1 MRKTL
6 YGMLMLVLLLPILAA
21 CGGGTA
27 GTGAT
32 ATAGGDTTN
41 PTAPV
46 TEVPSTNASASAAAS
61 TAAIGTTET
70 TTGNQTQ
77 TAETTET
84 AGAAGGTGT
93 ASDIRVALVTDVG
106 KINDGTFNQFAYEGL
121 QRAQEELGVQVDY
134 IETQQPTDYDRH
146 LEQFA
151 SQDYD
156 LVIGVGFLMG
166 DAVKAVASR
175 HPDVNFA
182 IVDFAYGDSPPANVK
197 GLVFEEDQA
206 GYLAGTMA
214 ALLSQSNTIG
224 VVGGIEQVP
233 AVQKFVKGYEAGA
246 KAQKSDITV
255 RSVYLPSFTD
265 PAAGAEAARSQISDG
280 ADVIFGA
287 GGQTGSGAIQ
297 GAASQGVFVIGVDQD
312 EYNTTFKQGSVEGAD
327 KLVTSAIKRVDNAVF
342 DTIRAT
348 AEGTFTNELYVGTV
362 ENGGIDYAEAHDA
375 SAAVT
380 AEIKA
385 KVDEVKKGLG
395 DGTITTGVEVQ

>member
-32 ATAGGDTTN
+32 ATAGSDTTS
-41 PTAPV
+41 PPPLV
-46 TEVPSTNASASAAAS
+46 TEAPASAAPSEIAS
-61 TAAIGTTET
+61 PEASAAGVTA
-70 TTGNQTQ
+70 

-84 AGAAGGTGT
+84 SAAGGANG
-93 ASDIRVALVTDVG
+93 SDIKVALVTDVG
-106 KINDGTFNQFAYEGL
+106 KVNDGTFNQFAYEGL
-121 QRAQEELGVQVDY
+121 QRAQEELGIQVDY
-134 IETQQPTDYDRH
+134 IETQQPTDYERN

-151 SQDYD
+151 SQDYN

-166 DAVKAVASR
+166 EAVQLVASR

-182 IVDFAYGDSPPANVK
+182 IVDFAYETPPANVK

-214 ALLSQSNTIG
+214 ALLTKSNTIG

-297 GAASQGVFVIGVDQD
+297 GAAAQGALVIGVDQD
-312 EYNTTFKQGSVEGAD
+312 EYNTTFKGGSVEGAD

-342 DTIRAT
+342 DTIKSAVDG
-348 AEGTFTNELYVGTV
+348 AFSNELYVGNV
-362 ENGGIDYAEAHDA
+362 ANGGIDYAEAHDA
-375 SAAVT
+375 SATVT

-385 KVDEVKKGLG
+385 QVDKIKQGLG
-395 DGTITTGVEVQ
+395 DGSIKTNVQVQ

>member
-21 CGGGTA
+21 CGGG
-27 GTGAT
+27 GTTGPGAT
-32 ATAGGDTTN
+32 ATTGGDTTN

-46 TEVPSTNASASAAAS
+46 TEVPAAGASASAAAS
-61 TAAIGTTET
+61 SAATSET
-70 TTGNQTQ
+70 TTGNETQ

-84 AGAAGGTGT
+84 AGAAGGTTG

-134 IETQQPTDYDRH
+134 IETQQPTDYDRN

-182 IVDFAYGDSPPANVK
+182 IVDFAYGDNPPANVK

-342 DTIRAT
+342 DTIRAE
-348 AEGTFTNELYVGTV
+348 AEGNFSNELYVGTV

-385 KVDEVKKGLG
+385 KVDEVKKGLS
-395 DGTITTGVEVQ
+395 DGTIQTNVEIQ